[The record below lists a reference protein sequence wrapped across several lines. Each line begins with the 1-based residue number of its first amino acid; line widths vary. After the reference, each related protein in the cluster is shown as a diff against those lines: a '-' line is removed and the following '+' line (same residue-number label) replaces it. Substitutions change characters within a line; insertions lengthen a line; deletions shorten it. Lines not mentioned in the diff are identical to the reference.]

1 MSHNVEIMLAALDS
15 RTPEVGGIVEAP
27 GPLWDALDEPLRRV
41 EGASIEP
48 VPFLEWATGR
58 GPRVTRWI
66 VVNPGTFVEVRKH
79 GRDVLSVGC
88 RAHGAPREETGYEVR
103 GAEVLRCADV
113 EEGLAWIVGRTSSG
127 FVKIGVRV
135 LEEVSR

>member
-1 MSHNVEIMLAALDS
+1 MEPHVEIMLAALDL
-15 RTPEVGGIVEAP
+15 RTPEVGPVVEAS
-27 GPLWDALDEPLRRV
+27 GPLWDELDEPLRRV

-66 VVNPGTFVEVRKH
+66 VVNPGTFVEMRKH
-79 GRDVLSVGC
+79 GRDVLTVGC

-103 GAEVLRCADV
+103 GAEILRCADV
-113 EEGLAWIVGRTSSG
+113 EDGLAWIVGRTTSG

-135 LEEVSR
+135 SGEDSR